1 MRSVSCAWRRQLL
14 LAGLEVQFIAARRI
28 LGDGDDRCF
37 TVFALG
43 TLNTLLA
50 LFTGIALLAL
60 QTLNTLLSLR
70 SRTAAVALHTLWTDL
85 ALNMQEDK
93 EAVFDCVDTV
103 KMCLRVFTP
112 MIAAMKACTCNMYR
126 AAQRGF
132 LNATD
137 LADYLTKK
145 GLPFRTAYKISG
157 QLVAYCI
164 AHDTVLEQLP
174 LETYKTYS
182 DVFEDDLYTE
192 ISLKTCVARR
202 ISAGGTGPASVQ
214 AQLDSVAAFLAA
226 HQ

>member
-1 MRSVSCAWRRQLL
+1 MVETMTVRTDRLRHAA
-14 LAGLEVQFIAARRI
+14 AGGFI
-28 LGDGDDRCF
+28 
-37 TVFALG
+37 
-43 TLNTLLA
+43 
-50 LFTGIALLAL
+50 
-60 QTLNTLLSLR
+60 
-70 SRTAAVALHTLWTDL
+70 
-85 ALNMQEDK
+85 
-93 EAVFDCVDTV
+93 
-103 KMCLRVFTP
+103 
-112 MIAAMKACTCNMYR
+112 
-126 AAQRGF
+126 
-132 LNATD
+132 NATD

-145 GLPFRTAYKISG
+145 GVPFRSAYKISG